1 MRPLSNKKTKKQ
13 KKQSKKSFKAP
24 YRATD
29 EHRHN
34 QAYHNLSIQRR
45 KSMKMGKNVV
55 KGQLVAGSWYGV
67 AQYNSSSRLLDHQL
81 TNGVCYRLV
90 FTQTKAPHCCST
102 LMAGP
107 ARHAT
112 ALCMAKTQCKRLFPP
127 IKFMHVFVCVRTC
140 T

>member
-55 KGQLVAGSWYGV
+55 KG
-67 AQYNSSSRLLDHQL
+67 
-81 TNGVCYRLV
+81 
-90 FTQTKAPHCCST
+90 
-102 LMAGP
+102 
-107 ARHAT
+107 
-112 ALCMAKTQCKRLFPP
+112 
-127 IKFMHVFVCVRTC
+127 
-140 T
+140 